1 MKDCNVYNL
10 VNLKFIYNHYF
21 YNYYFE
27 NKLIINMA
35 RIITI
40 LNKNSRLE
48 IINSY
53 FYINYRV
60 HFREILNHLI
70 KK

>member
-48 IINSY
+48 IIHT
-53 FYINYRV
+53 FI
-60 HFREILNHLI
+60 
-70 KK
+70 